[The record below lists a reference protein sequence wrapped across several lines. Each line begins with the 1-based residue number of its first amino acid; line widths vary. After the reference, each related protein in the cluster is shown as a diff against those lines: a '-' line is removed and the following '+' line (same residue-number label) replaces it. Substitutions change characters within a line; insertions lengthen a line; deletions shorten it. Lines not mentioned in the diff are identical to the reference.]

1 MIRKI
6 FSGIVAI
13 SVVTLLLCFLLNIM
27 AMHSHFTK
35 QMKHEL
41 ESEAHY
47 IEAALED
54 EDISNQEYLNDVK
67 NADNRITWIDVDGTV
82 LFDNQ
87 SDVAQ
92 MDNHLDREE
101 IKEALELGEGF
112 ADRQSDTISRR
123 TIYYAKKLQNGTV
136 LRVAGEQSSVWALI
150 MGMAKPG
157 ILIVFLAIVL
167 SAILAFHVS
176 KKIIE
181 PINGMDLSNPEEI
194 DVYEELNPFL
204 HKISRQGDIIKEQV
218 ENLKQK
224 QREFAVITENM
235 QEGFLMTDRNTGVL
249 SYNSAALKLL
259 GITELQE
266 NQSVL
271 ALNRSEN
278 FRKAVEMALEGNH
291 NEQMMQTENAC
302 YYIYANPVFL
312 HGEVNGVVVL
322 ILDATEKEM
331 RNQLRREFT
340 SNVSHELKTPLT
352 SIYGVA
358 DMLQAGF
365 VSDEDVPKF
374 AGDIF
379 KECKRMLNLIDDI
392 LRLSQLDEQSLIREK
407 EPVDLYELSMSVSEN
422 LASLATSRGI
432 TVQVT
437 GEHCMV
443 SGVPAMLEE
452 IVHNLATNAIKYNK
466 ENGSVVID
474 ISKENGMVQ
483 LAVSDTGI
491 GIPAEDTQR
500 VFERF
505 YRVDKSHSRAIGGTG
520 LGLSI
525 VKHAVQYHEGMVHL
539 ESVVNQGTTV
549 TVSLKEI

>member
-27 AMHSHFTK
+27 AMYSHFTK

-67 NADNRITWIDVDGTV
+67 NADNRITWIDVDGKV

-87 SDVAQ
+87 SDVTQ
-92 MDNHLDREE
+92 MDNHLNREE

-112 ADRQSDTISRR
+112 ADRESDTISKR
-123 TIYYAKKLQNGTV
+123 TIYYAKKMQDGSV

-150 MGMAKPG
+150 IGMAKPG
-157 ILIVFLAIVL
+157 ILIVCLAIVL

-181 PINGMDLSNPEEI
+181 PINGMDLSKPEEI

-407 EPVDLYELSMSVSEN
+407 EPVDLYELSLSVSEN
-422 LASLATSRGI
+422 LASLAASRGI

-437 GEHCMV
+437 GEHCTV

-491 GIPAEDTQR
+491 GIPSEDTQR

-539 ESVVNQGTTV
+539 DSVENQGTTV
-549 TVSLKEI
+549 TVTLKEA